1 MDSSS
6 RRPPNHLGRPGRV
19 PRPKQ
24 QQRPNREVPP
34 GRTVIEG
41 DTSGFLRTSRSYD
54 HFLCMVRFVFIPKWQ
69 FPQDMEDQL
78 MTVSQDLE
86 GRKRARNHGGEES
99 YVTHRRSRI
108 DRERLTP
115 LSLSFDF
122 RVINLA
128 ICFSPIRTLPFAL
141 LEGGRNCAALN
152 LSAVRVTSSFDPI
165 HFLSSWPVFQ

>member
-1 MDSSS
+1 
-6 RRPPNHLGRPGRV
+6 
-19 PRPKQ
+19 
-24 QQRPNREVPP
+24 
-34 GRTVIEG
+34 
-41 DTSGFLRTSRSYD
+41 
-54 HFLCMVRFVFIPKWQ
+54 MVRFVFIPKWQ
-69 FPQDMEDQL
+69 FHQDMEDQL

-128 ICFSPIRTLPFAL
+128 ICFSPITRRRRKT
-141 LEGGRNCAALN
+141 G
-152 LSAVRVTSSFDPI
+152 
-165 HFLSSWPVFQ
+165 PVIRWTPSEEKRAENSPGSYFFELT